1 MRKNILE
8 ACLLFVV
15 VVVVVVVMVVIVLLL
30 LIISSQKIFDESLH
44 WIVWQYVI
52 IMLNFQLCGCFPP
65 TGCYLVM
72 YQKKI

>member
-1 MRKNILE
+1 MRKNVLE
-8 ACLLFVV
+8 ACLPFVV
-15 VVVVVVVMVVIVLLL
+15 VIVVVVVVMVVVVLLL
-30 LIISSQKIFDESLH
+30 LLISSQKIFDESPH
-44 WIVWQYVI
+44 WIVWQYV